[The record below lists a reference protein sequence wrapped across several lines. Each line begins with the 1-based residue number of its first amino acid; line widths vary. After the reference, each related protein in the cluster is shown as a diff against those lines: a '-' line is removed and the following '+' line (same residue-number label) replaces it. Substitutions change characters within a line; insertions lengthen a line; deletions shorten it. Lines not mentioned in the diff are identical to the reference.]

1 MHGRP
6 LSSIFTGRSYCRRSI
21 LTTKTTPRLS
31 RYSRTRYGV
40 LDGDAVGPFVD
51 AFTQQWDDTFIGVE
65 NPHWRNQV
73 RRGVSAG
80 TAASGSYRDHQV
92 GGGFAYI
99 SYGTPGNKK
108 GKRDYREVSGVL
120 ANPPILATSPNSYSL
135 TAAEKQAR
143 LKFMAKYRSVRT
155 AFQGGTFLGELGQ
168 TIRMIASPLRSLRS
182 GIDDFYS
189 QAKKHARRYRDVNA
203 ANKAIAGTWLEYS
216 FGVRPLVNDI
226 QDGLRLLDAQPT
238 EYRKVISA
246 TADVDQEMQS
256 WVGELVYGYLK
267 YQYSLLQ
274 TGKSSVRYKGAV
286 NASMERAPS
295 FAEQAGLNLS
305 NFVPTVYNLIPHSY
319 LVDYFSNIGGV
330 IDAASLG
337 RVRLS
342 WGMRTDRKINEVV
355 VKDCRFDPELANAA
369 NLKSVQGSASMSGY
383 RSVRCIWGR
392 APVDYVAVDHKDIQF
407 RIPGIG
413 EPLKWLNI
421 AGLASL
427 RAIPAYRNIKHLRK
441 VET

>member
-1 MHGRP
+1 V
-6 LSSIFTGRSYCRRSI
+6 
-21 LTTKTTPRLS
+21 PRLS
-31 RYSRTRYGV
+31 RFSRTQYGV
-40 LDGDAVGPFVD
+40 LDGEAVGPFVD
-51 AFTQQWDDTFIGVE
+51 TFTQQWTDTFTGIE
-65 NPHWRNQV
+65 NPQWRSQV
-73 RRGVSAG
+73 KRGVSAG
-80 TAASGSYRDHQV
+80 TAANGSYRDHRT

-143 LKFMAKYRSVRT
+143 LKFMAKYRAVRT

-168 TIRMIASPLRSLRS
+168 TVRMIASPLRSLRS

-189 QAKKHARRYRDVNA
+189 HAKKHARKYRDVNA
-203 ANKAIAGTWLEYS
+203 VNKAIAGTWLEYS
-216 FGVRPLVNDI
+216 YGARPLIADI
-226 QDGLRLLDAQPT
+226 QDGLRLLDAHPAD
-238 EYRKVISA
+238 YRKVITA
-246 TADVDQEMQS
+246 TADVDQEVQS
-256 WVGELVYGYLK
+256 WTGSFTYGYLK
-267 YQYSLLQ
+267 YTYNLLQ
-274 TGKSSVRYKGAV
+274 VGKSSVRYKGAV
-286 NASMERAPS
+286 SAKMERAPS
-295 FAEQAGLNLS
+295 FAEQAGINLS
-305 NFVPTVYNLIPHSY
+305 NFVPTVWNLIPYSF
-319 LVDYFSNIGGV
+319 LVDYFTNVGGV
-330 IDAASLG
+330 LDAASLG
-337 RVRLS
+337 RVRLA
-342 WGMRTDRKINEVV
+342 WGMRTDRKVNEVT
-355 VKDCRFDPELANAA
+355 VKDCRFNHELANAA

-392 APVDYVAVDHKDIQF
+392 SPVDYIAVDHNDIQF
-407 RIPGIG
+407 RIPGVG